1 MASGTLVYKVDDRS
15 ILLPYYRRFI
25 VDPLLP
31 FIPAQVNPNTIT
43 HTGHLLNLAGTA
55 LLVGLWPERGWPFVV
70 AMILLQVYMWCD
82 NADGAHARRTNQCS
96 AFGEF
101 LDHGLDQLN
110 TVYIGYLTALALGAP
125 PTWWVVLALI
135 IPGAGAVT
143 YWEQSQTGV
152 FRLGLLNQVES
163 LTVLSIALTMSAIY
177 GNHGWTEWSLFGV
190 VTVQKAMLIWSTS
203 TILFGKVRAMIRVGS
218 VRGATAVLPI
228 VGLLAFGGA
237 ILLAASVE
245 ALSTVAAVTLATGAN
260 VYVGMRML
268 ANRLHG
274 ESPRFGPLPVALA
287 AVLFAL
293 TASSRYGHA
302 PSPLAG
308 LALAVIGAGIFAL
321 YAIGDT
327 RRSIVHLASISLSD
341 GAPAPSISAR

>member
-1 MASGTLVYKVDDRS
+1 MASGTLVYRVDDRS

-31 FIPAQVNPNTIT
+31 FIPARVNPNTIT
-43 HTGHLLNLAGTA
+43 HAGHLLNLTGTA
-55 LLVGLWPERGWPFVV
+55 LLVGLGPERGWPFVL
-70 AMILLQVYMWCD
+70 AMVMLQIYLWCD

-110 TVYIGYLTALALGAP
+110 TVYIGYLSAMALGAP
-125 PTWWVVLALI
+125 PIWWVVLALI

-163 LTVLSIALTMSAIY
+163 LNVLSVCLTMSAVY
-177 GNHGWTEWSLFGV
+177 GNDGWTHWSLFGGI
-190 VTVQKAMLIWSTS
+190 TLQTAMLVWTAS
-203 TILFGKVRAMIRVGS
+203 TILFGMVRAMMRVAAFKG
-218 VRGATAVLPI
+218 TEAVLPI
-228 VGLLAFGGA
+228 VGLLAVFGA
-237 ILLAASVE
+237 IVLATSLG
-245 ALSTVAAVTLATGAN
+245 ALSAVAGVTLATGAN

-274 ESPRFGPLPVALA
+274 ETPRFGPLPVAVA
-287 AVLFAL
+287 GVLFAV
-293 TASSRYGHA
+293 TASSRYGLA
-302 PSPLAG
+302 PSPLGGLG
-308 LALAVIGAGIFAL
+308 LAVLGASIFGVH
-321 YAIGDT
+321 AIGDT
-327 RRSIVHLASISLSD
+327 RRSIVHLGTL
-341 GAPAPSISAR
+341 SAR